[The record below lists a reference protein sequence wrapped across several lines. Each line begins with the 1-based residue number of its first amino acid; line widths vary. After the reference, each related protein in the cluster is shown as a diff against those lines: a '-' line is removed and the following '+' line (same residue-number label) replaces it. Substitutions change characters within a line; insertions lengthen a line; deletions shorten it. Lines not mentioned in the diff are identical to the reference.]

1 MSETSHR
8 NIDRRMVMT
17 LATGI
22 LAAGVT
28 PAGAASSQEPSREF
42 LACVAAYQERAR
54 NAGLGDEVLYRL
66 DEEFAEAIDRFLD
79 KSAPASLQ
87 RLGEAAV
94 LWRLDCWDGDEKVD
108 EPTDPGLERAI
119 WTMIEELSGL
129 TLPDLDA
136 AASSSAQSE

>member
-54 NAGLGDEVLYRL
+54 NAGRGDEVLYRL

-79 KSAPASLQ
+79 KSA
-87 RLGEAAV
+87 RLSRLYAPRSISRVVFQISEAF
-94 LWRLDCWDGDEKVD
+94 
-108 EPTDPGLERAI
+108 P
-119 WTMIEELSGL
+119 L
-129 TLPDLDA
+129 TP
-136 AASSSAQSE
+136 